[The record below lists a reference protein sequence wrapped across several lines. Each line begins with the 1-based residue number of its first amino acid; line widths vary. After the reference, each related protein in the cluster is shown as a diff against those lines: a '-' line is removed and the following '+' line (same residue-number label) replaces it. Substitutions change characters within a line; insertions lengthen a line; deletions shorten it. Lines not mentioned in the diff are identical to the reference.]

1 MIFIKIKFLTKEN
14 FLKNQFIFNYQKS
27 FDLKPIILTN
37 NSKNKNDFTMMNI
50 VNSKKI
56 TVEK

>member
-27 FDLKPIILTN
+27 FDLKPMILTN

>member
-1 MIFIKIKFLTKEN
+1 MIFNKIKFLTKEN
-14 FLKNQFIFNYQKS
+14 FLKNQFIYNYQKS
-27 FDLKPIILTN
+27 FALKPMILTN

-56 TVEK
+56 TVE